1 MQYRTFPKT
10 DVTVSEVGFGV
21 WTITAGWWGT
31 YTDDEAVGLLRKA
44 FDLGVTY
51 YDTADTY
58 GNGRG
63 EEIMPKAF
71 GKRRHDVV
79 VSTKVGY
86 DFYNNSG
93 PRTGQRELPQDWTP
107 EFIKFACEQS
117 LKRLGTDYI
126 DLYQLH
132 NAKFDALE
140 SDDLFTALE
149 ELQREG
155 KIRGY
160 GVALGPAIGWH
171 DEGVFALEQR
181 DMHVLQ
187 IIHNLLEQ
195 DPGRDFLKAAR
206 KRETGLM
213 ARVTHS
219 SGMLEGKYTLDTT
232 FPPEDHR
239 SHRPR
244 EWLVEGLEKLD
255 RLRFLHEERDMTLA
269 QAALKW
275 LLAEPLMITT
285 LPNIYDEEQLVE
297 FAAASD
303 KPDLTPDDLE
313 CITDLFDHNFYLE
326 GQRAVS
332 GAG

>member
-1 MQYRTFPKT
+1 
-10 DVTVSEVGFGV
+10 
-21 WTITAGWWGT
+21 
-31 YTDDEAVGLLRKA
+31 
-44 FDLGVTY
+44 
-51 YDTADTY
+51 
-58 GNGRG
+58 
-63 EEIMPKAF
+63 MPKAF

-86 DFYNNSG
+86 DFYNNIG
-93 PRTGQRELPQDWTP
+93 PRTGQRELPQNWTP

-140 SDDLFTALE
+140 ADDLFTALE

-171 DEGVFALEQR
+171 DEGVFALEDR
-181 DMHVLQ
+181 DIHVLQ

-206 KRETGLM
+206 KSETGLM

-244 EWLVEGLEKLD
+244 GVVSGGPGEA
-255 RLRFLHEERDMTLA
+255 R
-269 QAALKW
+269 
-275 LLAEPLMITT
+275 
-285 LPNIYDEEQLVE
+285 
-297 FAAASD
+297 AAAVPARGTGHDSCAGRAQVAAGGAA
-303 KPDLTPDDLE
+303 DDHYAAE
-313 CITDLFDHNFYLE
+313 YL
-326 GQRAVS
+326 R
-332 GAG
+332 

>member
-79 VSTKVGY
+79 ISTKVGY

-155 KIRGY
+155 RSGATAWRWAPPSA
-160 GVALGPAIGWH
+160 G
-171 DEGVFALEQR
+171 
-181 DMHVLQ
+181 MT
-187 IIHNLLEQ
+187 
-195 DPGRDFLKAAR
+195 
-206 KRETGLM
+206 RECSPWNSGTCTCC
-213 ARVTHS
+213 RS
-219 SGMLEGKYTLDTT
+219 SITCWN
-232 FPPEDHR
+232 R
-239 SHRPR
+239 
-244 EWLVEGLEKLD
+244 
-255 RLRFLHEERDMTLA
+255 TLA
-269 QAALKW
+269 G
-275 LLAEPLMITT
+275 T
-285 LPNIYDEEQLVE
+285 
-297 FAAASD
+297 S
-303 KPDLTPDDLE
+303 
-313 CITDLFDHNFYLE
+313 
-326 GQRAVS
+326 
-332 GAG
+332 